1 VSGRKLHFVQI
12 LNKIKSR
19 YEQTALLS
27 AYFPPNYV
35 QKIANTPEGQMFIKK
50 LLDVYNLVPC
60 NPHAKPYF
68 LFKSHLVN
76 CVALIE
82 CHVVDTAHQSQKVR
96 DHFKYTQF
104 RNICTLIPLI

>member
-1 VSGRKLHFVQI
+1 MHLKKGGPVVSGRKLHFVQI

-35 QKIANTPEGQMFIKK
+35 HKIANTPEGQMLIKK

-82 CHVVDTAHQSQKVR
+82 CNAVDTSESEGKGS
-96 DHFKYTQF
+96 F
-104 RNICTLIPLI
+104 